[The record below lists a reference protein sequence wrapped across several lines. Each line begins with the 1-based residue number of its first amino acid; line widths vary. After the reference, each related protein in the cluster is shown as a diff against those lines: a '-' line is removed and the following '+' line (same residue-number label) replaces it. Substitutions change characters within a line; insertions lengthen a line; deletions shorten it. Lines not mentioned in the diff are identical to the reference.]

1 MSEQEGINLKV
12 LGKELS
18 VKLQGYLAK
27 RAQAEATNE
36 QLTKAINSSVGDFN
50 FDSVMSIIEAKNEWE
65 SSVDSL
71 EKLAIIVLD
80 KDLNIVRA
88 NKTIELWQWGDVNAV
103 KGSHIAKFI
112 DPVIS
117 EESRYYFYRTWV
129 DLDGESVY
137 EWESKYNNTGNILR
151 FTFYPTKNSSNNKKQ
166 QDNEHCFYVLV
177 IDDLSQRKKA
187 EKNLKQY
194 VSALEFERLV
204 NSQKLEYVNS
214 QLENKL
220 KKEKISK
227 KKLQESEQQLQIL
240 SKQLIEAQEDERKR
254 VASELHDGVGQIL
267 GAVKYQIEGVLI
279 AQEYT
284 EDKDEALN
292 TLKNGFN
299 EIINNIQSA
308 MQEVKRVSLN
318 LRPTMLDEIGVI
330 KTLDWFFEDY
340 KKVFKY
346 DVSFDCN
353 IIEDDIK
360 DEMKVNIFRIVQEA
374 MNNIAKHANASRITI
389 SLKNM
394 KNSIILRV
402 MDDGDGFIEQE
413 KQKEKLLG
421 LGLKSMK
428 ERAEHS
434 GAKFSIKSDE
444 GEGTIVQAIW
454 VRHEEI

>member
-1 MSEQEGINLKV
+1 MSEQENTNLEELGRQLSGKLQNY
-12 LGKELS
+12 LGKRSQDNPSSKTAPQSEPDESGPSFNYDS
-18 VKLQGYLAK
+18 VK
-27 RAQAEATNE
+27 
-36 QLTKAINSSVGDFN
+36 
-50 FDSVMSIIEAKNEWE
+50 SIIEAKNEWE

-71 EKLAIIVLD
+71 EKLVLIVLD

-88 NKTIELWQWGDVNAV
+88 NKTIELWEWGDVNEV

-112 DPVIS
+112 DPLIS

-129 DLDGESVY
+129 ELDGKSSF
-137 EWESKYNNTGNILR
+137 EWESKYNVTGNTLR
-151 FTFYPTKNSSNNKKQ
+151 FTFYPAKNLDKKEKDNN
-166 QDNEHCFYVLV
+166 HSFYVLV

-187 EKNLKQY
+187 EKSLKQY

-204 NSQKLEYVNS
+204 NSQKLEYVNN

-240 SKQLIEAQEDERKR
+240 SKQLLEAQEDERKR

-267 GAVKYQIEGVLI
+267 GAVKYQIEGVMI
-279 AQEYT
+279 SQEYAK
-284 EDKDEALN
+284 DNDEALQ
-292 TLKNGFN
+292 TLKDGFS

-340 KKVFKY
+340 KKIYKY
-346 DVSFDCN
+346 EVTFDCN
-353 IIEDDIK
+353 IIEDDIEDK
-360 DEMKVNIFRIVQEA
+360 MKVNIFRIVQES
-374 MNNIAKHANASRITI
+374 MNNIAKHANASRVTV

-394 KNSIILRV
+394 KNGIILRV
-402 MDDGDGFIEQE
+402 MDDGEGFVEQE
-413 KQKEKLLG
+413 KQQEKLLG

-428 ERAEHS
+428 ERAEQS
-434 GAKFSIKSDE
+434 GAKFSIKSE
-444 GEGTIVQAIW
+444 SGEGTIVQAIW
-454 VRHEEI
+454 VKHV